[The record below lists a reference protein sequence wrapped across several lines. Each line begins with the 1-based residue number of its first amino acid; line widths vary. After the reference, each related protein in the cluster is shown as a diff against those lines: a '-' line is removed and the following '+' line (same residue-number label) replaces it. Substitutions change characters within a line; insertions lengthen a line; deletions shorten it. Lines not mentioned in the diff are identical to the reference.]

1 MEEQDT
7 METPETPETPETS
20 ETLEEQE
27 MQDPQDTAELS
38 SDMAEPKPVQ
48 REMRPKSVYEGLVAI
63 ASTHGKLYR
72 TNGRHADMVKFDLT
86 SHSAFVGNL
95 FIIHFCRLAHPVLE
109 TATLKVDMTGLPWLT
124 EEEQK
129 IDPARLFASHY
140 LSRPNGTERFMESN
154 FPAKDVD
161 EMTDDEIAQGE
172 PRSEARVKLEA
183 WILCASLDGTLENV
197 VTSSP
202 TWREGNWWW
211 SPAPAGQDGTQLVV
225 KTYWWRIRD
234 DRIPALVT
242 TPSGER
248 MVSWGDAS
256 ISVSQNVP
264 DSYARAVQVA
274 YALVRASRSLAQE
287 ALKLEMRAKCYDIDP
302 LVCEVNRLVE
312 YVDTGRMRQACG
324 EVKGKQ
330 TKVN

>member
-1 MEEQDT
+1 MEEQ
-7 METPETPETPETS
+7 ETTKAPEITEVQD
-20 ETLEEQE
+20 EQE

-38 SDMAEPKPVQ
+38 ADMAEPKPPQ
-48 REMRPKSVYEGLVAI
+48 LEMRPKSVYGGLVAM
-63 ASTHGKLYR
+63 AATHRKLYR
-72 TNGRHADMVKFDLT
+72 TNGRFTDMIKFDFM

-95 FIIHFCRLAHPVLE
+95 FIVHFGRLAHPVLE

-124 EEEQK
+124 DAERE
-129 IDPARLFASHY
+129 IDPVKLYRAHY
-140 LSRPNGTERFMESN
+140 ASRPNGSERFMASN

-161 EMTDDEIAQGE
+161 DMTDDEIAQGE

-183 WILCASLDGTLENV
+183 WILCASLDGTLERV

-202 TWREGNWWW
+202 TWREGSWWW
-211 SPAPAGQDGTQLVV
+211 SPAGTDKDETQLVV
-225 KTYWWRIRD
+225 KTDWWRVRD
-234 DRIPALVT
+234 DAIPALVT
-242 TPSGER
+242 MPSGER
-248 MVSWGDAS
+248 KVSWGTDWV
-256 ISVSQNVP
+256 SVPQSVP
-264 DSYARAVQVA
+264 DAYVRAGQVA

-302 LVCEVNRLVE
+302 MVCEVNRLVE

-330 TKVN
+330 TKGN